1 VSVVNGS
8 LEILR
13 EEFEVELEEER
24 TLNQPIDGMNLYL
37 YGLVLQNLQ
46 LTDKYVQYLSKQ
58 TNKQA
63 LCDDDDNDGYL
74 MSCSI

>member
-63 LCDDDDNDGYL
+63 LCDDDGYFL

>member
-63 LCDDDDNDGYL
+63 LCDDDGYL